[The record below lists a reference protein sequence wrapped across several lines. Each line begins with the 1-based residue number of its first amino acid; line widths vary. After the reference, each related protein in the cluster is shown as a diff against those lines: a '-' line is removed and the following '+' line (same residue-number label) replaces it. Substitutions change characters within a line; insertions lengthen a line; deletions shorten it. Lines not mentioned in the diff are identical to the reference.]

1 MVCGGWIQTAAKL
14 LTKDEGA
21 RIAANIA
28 KLPSALEPYE
38 TSNGGWDSR
47 CQGFLA
53 RQMNSRCCQG
63 RNPRF
68 LSILKTL
75 TISLSFVGHPKN
87 ADVQSISHEKH
98 HARDTFRR
106 ISVNFC
112 KPVLILDG
120 PTTRRSPID
129 CPCARRWTHRRRSR
143 RATIAT
149 EGELKATIR
158 TFQGDNPSAV
168 YRYYWWRDS
177 CYVRFQ
183 SDNYK
188 LVTSDYC
195 HH

>member
-1 MVCGGWIQTAAKL
+1 MADGFKQRPNYSQKTKARGSRPILLNCRPLLSLTRHRTAA
-14 LTKDEGA
+14 
-21 RIAANIA
+21 
-28 KLPSALEPYE
+28 
-38 TSNGGWDSR
+38 WDSR

-120 PTTRRSPID
+120 PTTRRSTID
-129 CPCARRWTHRRRSR
+129 CPCARRWTHRRSSR